1 MVLISFVGFF
11 QLDTRPEF
19 AEELCGRVVVLTGRR
34 GLLAAWGYPISGD
47 YCWPIR
53 RLISSIASVIIS

>member
-1 MVLISFVGFF
+1 MAEIRTPPSLRFHTKERISISLVLISFAGFF

-34 GLLAAWGYPISGD
+34 GLLAA
-47 YCWPIR
+47 
-53 RLISSIASVIIS
+53 